1 MRKVLIVSFYDLKA
15 HFLHISNI
23 MVDKFKFDVEHYPLY
38 MYCYD
43 KNSKIKDY
51 QDNFS
56 EYIKEIKP
64 DIILWFFT
72 DVPVKI
78 FRRIRKENKNTF
90 FVIFNFDDPL
100 NLSKSMID
108 KCSYFDMICTP
119 SMHNIKT
126 YQKRSNVDVIE
137 FIPFGYEKLDKI
149 DSEFNCDISFIC
161 DQIYDEKN
169 FPSQII
175 PTKKLI
181 KLLQDISERN
191 NLKFNLYGREHL
203 KILFPKNYCGDL
215 SYLKCNEVITGS
227 KINIQSH
234 PFSRKKLSINNRVM
248 TILGYGGL
256 LLIDNCKDFKELF
269 GNSVEYYDNDNLEEK
284 ILEILNNNNNTYDD
298 FCIHDYSWEKI
309 IDKIFI
315 QYNKDNFD
323 LEFYGKIYGKTKNIT
338 FNDWLD
344 KFNTGCIEI
353 PYYFDIPNNFNL
365 EGYKEKFKL
374 DNESD
379 EYCYLHWFDK
389 QDMDY
394 MKKENVN
401 SDLSGEN
408 MNIMTANLFEL
419 FSGFNKIF
427 YSRDLINGIKE
438 IDKVARSNPRLK
450 INECLD
456 KYINTTL
463 SK

>member
-175 PTKKLI
+175 PTKN
-181 KLLQDISERN
+181 RM
-191 NLKFNLYGREHL
+191 
-203 KILFPKNYCGDL
+203 
-215 SYLKCNEVITGS
+215 
-227 KINIQSH
+227 
-234 PFSRKKLSINNRVM
+234 FSRDYHKR
-248 TILGYGGL
+248 
-256 LLIDNCKDFKELF
+256 
-269 GNSVEYYDNDNLEEK
+269 EEK
-284 ILEILNNNNNTYDD
+284 RRRRQAVYD
-298 FCIHDYSWEKI
+298 
-309 IDKIFI
+309 
-315 QYNKDNFD
+315 
-323 LEFYGKIYGKTKNIT
+323 L
-338 FNDWLD
+338 
-344 KFNTGCIEI
+344 
-353 PYYFDIPNNFNL
+353 
-365 EGYKEKFKL
+365 
-374 DNESD
+374 
-379 EYCYLHWFDK
+379 
-389 QDMDY
+389 M
-394 MKKENVN
+394 
-401 SDLSGEN
+401 
-408 MNIMTANLFEL
+408 A
-419 FSGFNKIF
+419 
-427 YSRDLINGIKE
+427 
-438 IDKVARSNPRLK
+438 
-450 INECLD
+450 
-456 KYINTTL
+456 
-463 SK
+463 